1 MWLFGFPQSKDAE
14 VISVYLRGSDSVRL
28 SQDNSSVSRIV
39 LEQEISSFG
48 TGLSTKD
55 RDETEQQ
62 YEDTFYDDPGH
73 ISRAE
78 LRFRKA
84 LQAAGGLSMA
94 HVARAKAYYETD
106 GENEASKPR
115 QAKSHKQTLSKW
127 TAFPENDSASG
138 GDGLVNIVINTP
150 KKNAQAASSRFGMSS
165 LAARQDLESYFDGLD
180 NQIHTQERKHVS
192 EVLQRLSSGGVAT
205 GAVVNR
211 NSAAGRVGA
220 GGSGAGKGRTRDTS
234 MLRLLQKAMQSQ
246 QFRRQVSNLK
256 SELHVDWHTE

>member
-1 MWLFGFPQSKDAE
+1 LLQGNA
-14 VISVYLRGSDSVRL
+14 
-28 SQDNSSVSRIV
+28 SVSKIV

-48 TGLSTKD
+48 TGLSPKE

-106 GENEASKPR
+106 GENEARKPR
-115 QAKSHKQTLSKW
+115 QTKSHKQTLSKW
-127 TAFPENDSASG
+127 TAIPENDSASG
-138 GDGLVNIVINTP
+138 DGMVNIVINTP
-150 KKNAQAASSRFGMSS
+150 KKNVQAASSRFGMSS

-192 EVLQRLSSGGVAT
+192 EVLQRLSTG
-205 GAVVNR
+205 GAVVG
-211 NSAAGRVGA
+211 AAGNQNDAAERS
-220 GGSGAGKGRTRDTS
+220 GGSSGGKGRSRDTS